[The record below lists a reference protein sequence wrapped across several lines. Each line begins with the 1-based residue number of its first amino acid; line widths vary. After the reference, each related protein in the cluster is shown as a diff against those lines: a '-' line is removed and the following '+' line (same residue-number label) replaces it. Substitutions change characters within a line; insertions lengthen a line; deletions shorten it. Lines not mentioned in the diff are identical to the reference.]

1 MLGMLYNDFSGQDGE
16 LTAITQY
23 IYEHIELNNRPDI
36 SNILLKI
43 AIEEMKHIKI
53 LGEIIKK
60 LGGKPIYVNSEKEY
74 WTSENVKYNF
84 CNLDEML
91 EHNIK
96 SEEIAIKGYKRA
108 IRYTNNMYLKKIFER
123 IILDE
128 QKHIE
133 IFENLKKH

>member
-1 MLGMLYNDFSGQDGE
+1 MLYNDFSGEEGE

-23 IYEHIELNNRPDI
+23 IYEHIEFKNKSQI

-60 LGGKPIYVNSEKEY
+60 LGGKPIYINSKKEY

-91 EHNIK
+91 EYNIK
-96 SEEIAIKGYKRA
+96 SEEVAIEGYKRA
-108 IRYTNNMYLKKIFER
+108 IKYTNNIYLKNIFER

-128 QKHIE
+128 QKHKE
-133 IFENLKKH
+133 IFEKSKN

>member
-1 MLGMLYNDFSGQDGE
+1 MRGMLYDDFSGEEGE

-23 IYEHIELNNRPDI
+23 IYEHIEFKGQPQI

-43 AIEEMKHIKI
+43 AIGEMRHVGI

-60 LGGKPIYVNSEKEY
+60 LGGKPIYINSQNKY
-74 WTSENVKYNF
+74 WTSQNVKYSF

-91 EHNIK
+91 EYNVK
-96 SEEIAIKGYKRA
+96 AEEKAIEGYKKA
-108 IRYTNNMYLKKIFER
+108 IRYTNNIYLRNVFER

-128 QKHIE
+128 QKHKE
-133 IFENLKKH
+133 IFMKLKS